1 MKARS
6 TRRAAALDG
15 PERSD
20 AHDGSW
26 TARRLTEIAADGHDA
41 NDAGAFEEEPRAATE
56 TVASVTP
63 PKKARGED
71 AANAAAPMSRDS
83 LRLYFQ
89 QMGRVAL
96 LTREGEIE
104 LAQRIEMGEHAI
116 LRAILQCDEGIDAIA
131 KLGQRLKSGEDRA
144 RDVVR
149 ASDDEDPEWA
159 DLAREKL
166 LKLVAIVLKTAR
178 APKPKPTRGAKGA
191 SAGDDR
197 AVTAFAEM
205 GLNKRATTQ
214 LVDEIRK
221 RLRAAERD
229 AKTGRPNAASRAALT
244 KLRGACEAI
253 SEADRLSTYARGE
266 LVRANLRLVVAIAKR
281 YINRGLQF
289 LDLIQE
295 GNIGLMRAVE
305 KFDYR
310 RGYKFSTYATW
321 WVRQAISRAISDQA
335 QTIRTPVH
343 MFELVGQV
351 TRASRTFVQE
361 YGREPTTEDIAA
373 ALEIDVARVKMAQRC
388 MRQPISLETPMGD
401 ERASVLGDFI
411 EDRSV
416 VSPLEAAMSTRLA
429 EHTERLL
436 STLSPRERKILQMRF
451 GVGEKKEHTL
461 EEVGET
467 FALTR
472 ERIRQIEAK
481 ALSRLRHPSR
491 AAQLRALL
499 DG

>member
-166 LKLVAIVLKTAR
+166 LKLVAIVLKAAR

-244 KLRGACEAI
+244 KLRGACEVSAA
-253 SEADRLSTYARGE
+253 ADGCE
-266 LVRANLRLVVAIAKR
+266 LPRPPATRPGGAA
-281 YINRGLQF
+281 GAA
-289 LDLIQE
+289 
-295 GNIGLMRAVE
+295 GATAAGAV
-305 KFDYR
+305 D
-310 RGYKFSTYATW
+310 GGSGGSPGAACTDPAHTSAT
-321 WVRQAISRAISDQA
+321 
-335 QTIRTPVH
+335 TP
-343 MFELVGQV
+343 
-351 TRASRTFVQE
+351 TRA
-361 YGREPTTEDIAA
+361 
-373 ALEIDVARVKMAQRC
+373 ARARLI
-388 MRQPISLETPMGD
+388 RSPGD
-401 ERASVLGDFI
+401 EGRRWR
-411 EDRSV
+411 RSC
-416 VSPLEAAMSTRLA
+416 
-429 EHTERLL
+429 
-436 STLSPRERKILQMRF
+436 
-451 GVGEKKEHTL
+451 
-461 EEVGET
+461 
-467 FALTR
+467 
-472 ERIRQIEAK
+472 
-481 ALSRLRHPSR
+481 R
-491 AAQLRALL
+491 AACR
-499 DG
+499 